1 MAGSL
6 TVILKKLLIT
16 DTKKYDNAMRPSIKT
31 HIAILLVISG
41 VVMCYISFYTEPIGE
56 IAPSVLGY
64 FGECLIWAGSVFGIV
79 EYVKFKL
86 NRFN

>member
-1 MAGSL
+1 MMKL
-6 TVILKKLLIT
+6 T
-16 DTKKYDNAMRPSIKT
+16 IKT

-41 VVMCYISFYTEPIGE
+41 VVMCYLSFYKPPIGE

-79 EYVKFKL
+79 EYVNFKTTQHSL
-86 NRFN
+86 EGS

>member
-1 MAGSL
+1 MMKL
-6 TVILKKLLIT
+6 T
-16 DTKKYDNAMRPSIKT
+16 IKT

-41 VVMCYISFYTEPIGE
+41 VVMCYLSFYTPPIGE

-79 EYVKFKL
+79 EYVNFKTTQHNTL
-86 NRFN
+86 VS

>member
-1 MAGSL
+1 MMKL
-6 TVILKKLLIT
+6 T
-16 DTKKYDNAMRPSIKT
+16 IKT

-41 VVMCYISFYTEPIGE
+41 VVMCYLSFYTPPIGE

-79 EYVKFKL
+79 EYVNFKTNQHSL
-86 NRFN
+86 EGS

>member
-1 MAGSL
+1 MRTG
-6 TVILKKLLIT
+6 LK
-16 DTKKYDNAMRPSIKT
+16 S

-41 VVMCYISFYTEPIGE
+41 VVMCFLSFYTDPVGE
-56 IAPSVLGY
+56 ISPSVLGY

-79 EYVKFKL
+79 EYVKFKT